1 MIDKL
6 YLEYQISK
14 KSKIMEEKEKEEKN
28 KERKYKEVILTKER
42 KD

>member
-14 KSKIMEEKEKEEKN
+14 KSKMMEEKDKEKKN
-28 KERKYKEVILTKER
+28 KERKYKEVILTEER

>member
-14 KSKIMEEKEKEEKN
+14 KSKMMEEKEKKN
-28 KERKYKEVILTKER
+28 KERKYKEVILTEER

>member
-14 KSKIMEEKEKEEKN
+14 KSKMMEEKDKEKKN